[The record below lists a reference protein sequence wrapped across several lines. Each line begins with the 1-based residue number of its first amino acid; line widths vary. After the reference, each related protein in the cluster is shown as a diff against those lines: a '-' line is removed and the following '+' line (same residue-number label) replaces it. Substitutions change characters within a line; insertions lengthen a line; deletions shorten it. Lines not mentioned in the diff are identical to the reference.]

1 VEIPIINPKK
11 AIKILKQETFRILR
25 DIIYANSGI
34 FFPENK
40 LYLLE
45 GRLNK
50 RLEEIGLDS
59 FEDYVIYLK
68 KGSVQAEELKKV
80 YNLITINET
89 YFFRH
94 EKQLYAFEKKI
105 LPEVMELRKKEG
117 KRNLRVW
124 SAAASSGEESYT
136 LAILMKETLN
146 GQMGNWQVEITGTDI
161 SQKILAKAREGI
173 FGKNSFRSNMVNYAQ
188 YQNKYFL
195 PQGEN
200 LAVRDEIK
208 KLVNFDFLNLND
220 VNAIR
225 ARKSVDF
232 LFCRNVLIYFD
243 MEVKKKIIRAFY
255 DIMNHGSY
263 LFLGEAESLHGIS
276 SAFKVEHFPGAFI
289 YKKE

>member
-208 KLVNFDFLNLND
+208 KLVNFDFL
-220 VNAIR
+220 I
-225 ARKSVDF
+225 
-232 LFCRNVLIYFD
+232 
-243 MEVKKKIIRAFY
+243 
-255 DIMNHGSY
+255 
-263 LFLGEAESLHGIS
+263 
-276 SAFKVEHFPGAFI
+276 
-289 YKKE
+289 